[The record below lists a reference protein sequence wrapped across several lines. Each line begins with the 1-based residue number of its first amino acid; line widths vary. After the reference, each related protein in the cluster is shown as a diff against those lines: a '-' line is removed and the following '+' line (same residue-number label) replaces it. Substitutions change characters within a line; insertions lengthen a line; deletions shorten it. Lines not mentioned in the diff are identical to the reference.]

1 MMDIVGYS
9 HLCAEECVSLYFRL
23 LLIEG
28 QNSERGKASRSVER
42 SMSSGEFART
52 PAGRGI

>member
-1 MMDIVGYS
+1 MDIVGYS

-28 QNSERGKASRSVER
+28 RIQSEKRRAGLWRGV
-42 SMSSGEFART
+42 
-52 PAGRGI
+52 